1 LAQPQTREAYIVVDG
16 KASGSSPGQYA
27 LLSIGACTLGESR
40 QTFYVE
46 LQPDREVCRPEAMA
60 VSGLSLEKLR
70 TEGTPPVE
78 ASRAAAI
85 NIVNDFF
92 YVKLIAVPAI
102 QAYMEQVQAR

>member
-1 LAQPQTREAYIVVDG
+1 
-16 KASGSSPGQYA
+16 
-27 LLSIGACTLGESR
+27 
-40 QTFYVE
+40 
-46 LQPDREVCRPEAMA
+46 MA